1 MYNGGPAQHR
11 VEILKFESTGAAI
24 REGYCCGFCVWDW
37 SRNVLSIG
45 HRKVTGF
52 FNKIQVTCV
61 GAHVDEFVINESD
74 HALIYIK

>member
-1 MYNGGPAQHR
+1 MYNGRPAQHR

-24 REGYCCGFCVWDW
+24 REGSAAVFLCGTDGEMPPVNW
-37 SRNVLSIG
+37 
-45 HRKVTGF
+45 F

-74 HALIYIK
+74 HALILFK

>member
-1 MYNGGPAQHR
+1 MYNGRPAHDR
-11 VEILKFESTGAAI
+11 VEILNFESTGAAI

-45 HRKVTGF
+45 HRKVIEF